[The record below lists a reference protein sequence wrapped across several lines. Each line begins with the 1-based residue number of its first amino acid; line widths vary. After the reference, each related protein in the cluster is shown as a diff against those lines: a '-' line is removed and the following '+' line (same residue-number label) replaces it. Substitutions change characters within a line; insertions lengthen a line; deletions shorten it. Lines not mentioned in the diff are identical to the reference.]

1 VYDESSSKFRLN
13 FVDRLL
19 TAVAILMPLSV
30 LSWWLSG
37 YFGEHFS
44 EAISF
49 LIRDGQCDLSVNGF
63 GNHCFGDFVSPL
75 NEARGGLFY
84 VGNSAPA
91 NLLYD
96 LIHYFVGDQPVP
108 RVVTIGYL
116 IVISIGLSY
125 PVIWSSFRTRTPLY
139 KCLILCG
146 PFTIPGLAVLDR
158 GNNFGLAIPFLL
170 AFAICFIL
178 GKDEKSVAFLII
190 ASILKPHLLILLI
203 VFLVNRKIRPFVRG
217 ICFGI
222 TLHLVASLVYQ
233 PNPLKAIQTHLD
245 QLSRYG
251 TYVAL
256 DNPVVANIS
265 MAKGF
270 DTLLKLTHVFSSS
283 ELTTMVQKN
292 PTALGLIVFFVTSLL
307 IWKDRAHLTKTEQL
321 TILLPLTVMLPG
333 TTFLPYLAFILVTVP
348 IQFIPTGTLVDSYS
362 DSKHLLL
369 LDKCVDTSLI
379 FAISLSLCPLILPN
393 SSGDG
398 RALSTISLIPL
409 VWILFVTSSLVRSG
423 LRKKVITK

>member
-1 VYDESSSKFRLN
+1 MSDELNSEFRHN
-13 FVDRLL
+13 FVELLL
-19 TAVAILMPLSV
+19 TVVAILMPLSV

-49 LIRDGQCDLSVNGF
+49 LIKDGNCDLWVNGF

-75 NEARGGLFY
+75 NEARGDVFY
-84 VGNSAPA
+84 VANSAPA

-96 LIHYFVGDQPVP
+96 LISYFVGDQPVP
-108 RVVTIGYL
+108 RVVIIGYL
-116 IVISIGLSY
+116 IVMSIGLSC

-146 PFTIPGLAVLDR
+146 PFTIPGLAILDR

-170 AFAICFIL
+170 GFAICFIQ

-190 ASILKPHLLILLI
+190 ASIFKPHLLLLLI

-222 TLHLVASLVYQ
+222 ILHLVASLVYQ
-233 PNPLKAIQTHLD
+233 PNPLKAIQTHLH
-245 QLSRYG
+245 QLSSYG

-270 DTLLKLTHVFSSS
+270 NTLLELTHVLSSS
-283 ELTTMVQKN
+283 KLTTMVQKN
-292 PTALGLIVFFVTSLL
+292 PTALGFIVFFVTSLL

-321 TILLPLTVMLPG
+321 TILLPLTLLLPG
-333 TTFLPYLAFILVTVP
+333 TTFLPYLGFILIIVP
-348 IQFIPTGTLVDSYS
+348 IQLMPTGILVDSFS

-398 RALSTISLIPL
+398 RALSTISMIPL